1 MAIGQGAQTLN
12 ANRFIL
18 YQRNNRVTY
27 GMGMGHQLNLG
38 NFIQRPLAQ

>member
-12 ANRFIL
+12 ANRLIL
-18 YQRNNRVTY
+18 NQRNNCVTY

-38 NFIQRPLAQ
+38 DFIECPLAQ